1 MPGAADA
8 YEHVGACFLNECDT
22 APRLTATGARTVVPG
37 LDGTRRPLHDPAGLE
52 RLFKSLLA
60 AANDDSKSLKHHK
73 DVLKRS
79 TALGALTTLAS
90 VFRSTVLNK
99 QSSSRRNDPPDGTA
113 TREVPEEARRRQ
125 LIEVTIDSLA
135 EVGYVGSTL
144 AQIAQRA
151 GVSPGLVAHY
161 FDDKDGLL
169 EATFRT
175 LARGIGERMRE
186 RLRRARTP
194 RGRVQ
199 AVIDTNLAPE
209 EFDQRT
215 GTAWLAFWG
224 QVLHVKGLKRVQTV
238 YQRRMLSNLRH
249 ALRRLVPAG
258 EAHSLAA
265 MIAAMIDGVWLR
277 AALSRWQEA
286 DSESAR
292 AMLTDFVDSRLQ
304 RSPRAA
310 AALPAATTG
319 EAALAP
325 ARVGSPGRSSFRTIN
340 PATGEVLAQIAIDGP
355 AEVAAAVARASAAQK
370 EWASLPGVVRGR
382 ILRRAADILR
392 ARNLELAVLET
403 RDTGKPIQE
412 TSAVDV
418 ISGADC
424 LEYYA
429 GLAATL
435 AGEHLDLGPQA
446 FGYTR
451 REPLG
456 VVCGIGAW
464 NYPLQIA
471 CWKAA
476 PALACGNA
484 MIFKPAEL
492 TPLTAMRLRDVLAEA
507 GLPQGVFQIVQGM
520 ADTGRL
526 LTAHPDIRK
535 VSLTGEVGT
544 GKAVMADS
552 AGSLKQVTLE
562 LGGKS
567 PLIIFDDAVLENAVA
582 GALLGNFYSAG
593 EVCSNGTRVF
603 VQRAIKAAF
612 LERLAARVG
621 AMRIGDPMDPMTQ
634 VGTLISEDHM
644 TKVLTYIARGK
655 AEGARLLTGG
665 HRVSSGDLA
674 NGFFVAPTVFD
685 ECHDDMTIVREEI
698 FGPVMSVLEFEDEE
712 EVIAR
717 ANATQFG
724 LAAGVFTNDLTR
736 AHRVIARLQAGTCWI
751 NHYNVTPIEL
761 PFGGVKLSGLGRE
774 NGRAALEHYTQL
786 KSVYVAM
793 GDVEAPY

>member
-1 MPGAADA
+1 M
-8 YEHVGACFLNECDT
+8 N
-22 APRLTATGARTVVPG
+22 R
-37 LDGTRRPLHDPAGLE
+37 
-52 RLFKSLLA
+52 
-60 AANDDSKSLKHHK
+60 
-73 DVLKRS
+73 
-79 TALGALTTLAS
+79 
-90 VFRSTVLNK
+90 
-99 QSSSRRNDPPDGTA
+99 QSSSRRHDSDGSA
-113 TREVPEEARRRQ
+113 ARDVPEDARRQQ
-125 LIEVTIDSLA
+125 LIDVTIDSLA

-161 FDDKDGLL
+161 FGDKDGLL
-169 EATFRT
+169 EQTFRT

-224 QVLHVKGLKRVQTV
+224 QVLHVKGLKRVQAV

-249 ALRRLVPAG
+249 ALKRLLPAE
-258 EAHSLAA
+258 EAASLAA

-292 AMLTDFVDSRLQ
+292 ALLTAFVDSRLQ
-304 RSPRAA
+304 RSTSPEEPPPATPAHAGSTTSARA
-310 AALPAATTG
+310 
-319 EAALAP
+319 
-325 ARVGSPGRSSFRTIN
+325 GRSGPKLFRTSN
-340 PATGEVLAQIAIDGP
+340 PATGEVLAEVAIDGP
-355 AEVAAAVARASAAQK
+355 AEVAAAVARASAAQRQ
-370 EWASLPGVVRGR
+370 WASLPGAARGR
-382 ILRRAADILR
+382 VLRRAADILR
-392 ARNLELAVLET
+392 ERNAELAELET

-418 ISGADC
+418 LSGADC

-429 GLAATL
+429 GLAASL
-435 AGEHLDLGPQA
+435 AGEHIDLGPQA

-456 VVCGIGAW
+456 VVAGIGAW

-492 TPLTAMRLRDVLAEA
+492 TPLTAVKLCEVFAAA
-507 GLPQGVFQIVQGM
+507 GLPEGVFQVVQGM

-526 LTAHPDIRK
+526 LTAHPEIRK

-552 AGSLKQVTLE
+552 AATLKQVTLE

-567 PLIIFDDAVLENAVA
+567 PLIIFDDAVLENAVG

-603 VQRAIKAAF
+603 VHRAIKSAF
-612 LERLAARVG
+612 LERLASRVRS
-621 AMRIGDPMDPMTQ
+621 MRIGDPLDPATQ
-634 VGTLISEDHM
+634 VGALISEEHM
-644 TKVLTYIARGK
+644 GKVLAYIARGK
-655 AEGARLLTGG
+655 AEGARLVTGG
-665 HRVSSGDLA
+665 HRVVSGDLA

-685 ECHDDMTIVREEI
+685 GCHDDMAIVREEI

-717 ANATQFG
+717 ANASEFG
-724 LAAGVFTNDLTR
+724 LAAAVFTNDLTR

-774 NGRAALEHYTQL
+774 NGRAAIEHYTQL

-793 GDVEAPY
+793 GDVAAPY